1 MYKNLYPIPEWQLFS
16 VLSSPIYK
24 DFFTRELQLH
34 RLGMNYDDYYQNYD
48 YEYEYDTAVSL
59 EEYHNLVL
67 DVVHIPWAIPH
78 FDWVYHN
85 SERDQH
91 IVYDLE
97 QSIYT
102 FYHPNLFDEVYVKEL
117 IIEMLH
123 RILWNVNLNHH
134 KSFYYHTLKEDLHK
148 YLHKKW
154 FNSSLR
160 EELIQVTWNPS
171 RFFEWCLDNDEKR
184 HINTL
189 FRI

>member
-1 MYKNLYPIPEWQLFS
+1 MYKNLYPIAESQLFA
-16 VLSSPIYK
+16 VLSNPIYEE
-24 DFFTRELQLH
+24 FFTRELQLH
-34 RLGMNYDDYYQNYD
+34 HLGMNYDDYYENYD

-59 EEYHNLVL
+59 EEYHNIVL
-67 DVVHIPWAIPH
+67 DILSVPWAISH
-78 FDWVYHN
+78 FEFIYHD

-117 IIEMLH
+117 IIEILH

-134 KSFYYHTLKEDLHK
+134 KCLYYHTLKEDLYQ

-154 FNSSLR
+154 FYSSLR

-171 RFFEWCLDNDEKR
+171 RFF
-184 HINTL
+184 
-189 FRI
+189 